1 MKILKLRLK
10 NLNSL
15 RGEWTI
21 DFSQAPFTQSGLF
34 AITGPTGAG
43 KSTLFDAIC
52 LALYH
57 ETPRLKV
64 ISTKQNQ
71 LMTRHST
78 ECLAEVEFAVQGEV
92 YRAFWG
98 QRRARGKMNGTLQA
112 PTVELARGDGTILCH
127 QIQDKLKTIESLTGL
142 NFSRFTKSVL
152 LAQGGFAAFLH
163 APINERAELLEQLTG
178 TEVYGQLSRQVFE
191 QTREKKQALSLLKQR
206 VADTALWTEE
216 ERHQYL
222 QQQQQ
227 GQHELQQLKLAI
239 AECEQQQARWQTWQQ
254 VLADYQHAQQ
264 VLNNIEQA
272 ANDYV
277 EQDRCLAQ
285 AKLARD
291 IAPDHQRWQEAEQR
305 YQQLTTQFHSEQ
317 QRQQQQ
323 QQQLHQLA
331 RHGARLLQQ
340 AQQQWAVDN
349 QKTLATLQHYQE
361 KLAHS
366 PHIATWQTQY
376 ALWQQQWQMLQ
387 QEQVKIDG
395 VAAQLAEQ
403 QRQLTTAQT
412 ASQRQQQAVEQ
423 KKRYL
428 FEQEQQQQQ
437 LQQQLAEQLGDQ
449 PNLAALYESW
459 QQQQQYQQQWQ
470 TVLASVESWQQL
482 ALDISTLEQ
491 QQQLAQQQYTAATE
505 KRDEEADCYQKLKQQ
520 LQTLQQQAEQARFI
534 EQFADHRAKLQH
546 GEPCPLCGS
555 REHPEVATYHRIESD
570 AFTVE
575 IKALEQKLAAC
586 EERGKTQRDV
596 MTRAERDS
604 QHLQQRGEEKQKQ
617 QEKLEQECQG
627 LIQALG
633 MPLLAWQDTMTL
645 LPQYQLDFQQ
655 QYQQFKRR
663 LDAVQ
668 GLHQALIDIEKAI
681 QQATQQYHAATQQW
695 QQQQTVLHEVL
706 TQHHQLAT
714 TLQLLQQQ
722 QQQREQHLQS
732 TLPGDAADLAQ
743 RLAQIAE
750 QLKLWQ
756 QWQAAQQEA
765 VLQLQQQHLQ
775 QQQLAQ
781 QATLWQQ
788 RLAET
793 ADSVGQASA
802 EDSVFPADETRCD
815 EMWRKH
821 QQQVLHTA
829 GVLSQLQQQLTA
841 QALAR
846 QQQHQRWQQALQRVG
861 FADEA
866 AFLQAWRDDTAYHT
880 LLAQQQQRQQ
890 QWQQAQ
896 HEWRMR
902 EKLWQQQQ
910 ALGCPALSETELAA
924 QLAQRQTA
932 QNQLQ
937 TQLAQWALLLQQDT
951 EKRQQQQLL
960 LQQYA
965 QQQQDYDYWEKLDQ
979 LIGSAQGDK
988 FRRFAQGLT
997 LAHLITLANQHLAI
1011 LEGRYRLQRKLDAEL
1026 EMEIIDLWQ
1035 GEVERD
1041 TRTLSGGES
1050 FLVSLALALA
1060 LSDLVSHQLRLDSL
1074 FLDEGFGTLD
1084 PDTLETALAALDRLH
1099 ARGKMIG
1106 IISHVEALKQRIP
1119 VQIKVSKQ
1127 YGLGVAKLEIVG

>member
-21 DFSQAPFTQSGLF
+21 DFSQTPFTQSGLF

-57 ETPRLKV
+57 ETPRLKA
-64 ISTKQNQ
+64 ISATQNQ

-78 ECLAEVEFAVQGEV
+78 ECLAEVEFAVRGEV
-92 YRAFWG
+92 YRAFWS
-98 QRRARGKMNGTLQA
+98 QRRARGRVNGSLQ
-112 PTVELARGDGTILCH
+112 PPKVELARGDGTILCH
-127 QIQDKLKTIESLTGL
+127 QIQDKLKTIEALTGL

-206 VADTALWTEE
+206 LADTALWTEE
-216 ERHQYL
+216 ERHRHL

-227 GQHELQQLKLAI
+227 GESERQRLKLAI
-239 AECEQQQARWQTWQQ
+239 TECEQQQARWQTWQQ
-254 VLADYQHAQQ
+254 ALADYQHAEQA
-264 VLNNIEQA
+264 LKSIEQA
-272 ANDYV
+272 ANEYA
-277 EQDRCLAQ
+277 EQDRCLEQ

-305 YQQLTTQFHSEQ
+305 YQQLTAQYHSEQ

-331 RHGARLLQQ
+331 TQGTRLLQH
-340 AQQQWAVDN
+340 AQQQWAEDN

-361 KLAHS
+361 QLEQNQ
-366 PHIATWQTQY
+366 HIATWQNQY
-376 ALWQQQWQMLQ
+376 ALWQQQWQELQ
-387 QEQVKIDG
+387 QEQVKINN
-395 VAAQLAEQ
+395 VATQLAAQQRLLA
-403 QRQLTTAQT
+403 TAQT
-412 ASQRQQQAVEQ
+412 ASQQQQQVVEE
-423 KKRYL
+423 KKQHL
-428 FEQEQQQQQ
+428 SEQEQQQQH
-437 LQQQLAEQLGDQ
+437 LQQQLTTQLGDQ
-449 PNLAALYESW
+449 PNLAAFYAHW
-459 QQQQQYQQQWQ
+459 QQQQQQAHWWQ
-470 TVLASVESWQQL
+470 NLLTSVQNLQQL
-482 ALDISTLEQ
+482 KQDLAVLQQ

-534 EQFADHRAKLQH
+534 EQFADHRAKLQA

-555 REHPEVATYHRIESD
+555 REHPQVATYRRIESD

-575 IKALEQKLAAC
+575 MKALEQQLAAC

-604 QHLQQRGEEKQKQ
+604 QHLQQRCEDKQKQ
-617 QEKLEQECQG
+617 QQKLEQECQV
-627 LIQALG
+627 LLQALG
-633 MPLLAWQDTMTL
+633 VPPWVWQDAMTL
-645 LPQYQLDFQQ
+645 LPPYQMKFQQ
-655 QYQQFKRR
+655 QYQQFKQRIET
-663 LDAVQ
+663 VQ
-668 GLHQALIDIEKAI
+668 VLHQALIDIEKVI
-681 QQATQQYHAATQQW
+681 QQATEQYQAAEKAW
-695 QQQQTVLHEVL
+695 QRQQTSLQEVL
-706 TQHHQLAT
+706 AQRNQLQT

-732 TLPGDAADLAQ
+732 TLPEDGPDLAQ

-750 QLKLWQ
+750 QVKHWQ
-756 QWQAAQQEA
+756 QWQIEQKKAESELTEQQI
-765 VLQLQQQHLQ
+765 Q
-775 QQQLAQ
+775 QQQLTQ
-781 QATLWQQ
+781 QANLWQQ

-793 ADSVGQASA
+793 ANIVGQPSG
-802 EDSVFPADETRCD
+802 DDIVLPTDQTRCD
-815 EMWRKH
+815 EMWQTL
-821 QQQVLHTA
+821 QQQRSHTA
-829 GVLSQLQQQLTA
+829 GVLSQLQQQLAA
-841 QALAR
+841 QELE
-846 QQQHQRWQQALQRVG
+846 QQRQHQCWQQALQRVG
-861 FADEA
+861 LADEA
-866 AFLQAWRDDTAYHT
+866 AFLDAWLDDTVYQT
-880 LLAQQQQRQQ
+880 LLAQRQQRQE

-896 HEWRMR
+896 HELQMR
-902 EKLWQQQQ
+902 ESLWQQQQ
-910 ALGCPALSETELAA
+910 AFGCPALSESDLAA
-924 QLAQRQTA
+924 QLAQLQTE
-932 QNQLQ
+932 QHHVQ
-937 TQLAQWALLLQQDT
+937 TQLAQLALLLQQDE
-951 EKRQQQQLL
+951 EKRQQQQSL
-960 LQQYA
+960 LQQCA

-997 LAHLITLANQHLAI
+997 LAHLIALANQHLAM
-1011 LEGRYRLQRKLDAEL
+1011 LDGRYRLQRKLDAEL

-1035 GEVERD
+1035 GDVERD

-1119 VQIKVSKQ
+1119 VQIKVNKQ
-1127 YGLGVAKLEIVG
+1127 HGLGVAALEIVG